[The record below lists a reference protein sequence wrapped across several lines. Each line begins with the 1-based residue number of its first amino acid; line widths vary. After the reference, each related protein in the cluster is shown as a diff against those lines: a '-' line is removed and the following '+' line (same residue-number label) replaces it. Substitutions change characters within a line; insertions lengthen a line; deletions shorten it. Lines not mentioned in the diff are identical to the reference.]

1 MSQLKKGAIL
11 SYITIFLTNIVG
23 LLLTP
28 FIIKSL
34 GNAEYG
40 LYTLIGA
47 FVGYISILDFGLNT
61 TIVRF
66 VAMYRAV
73 KNKKEEEN
81 FLFITMCIYGL
92 ISLII
97 VLVGVVL
104 YFNLETIF
112 SNTLTLDELSKAKQM
127 FLILIFNLAITLP
140 GGSFTAIC
148 SGYEHFVFPRTI
160 NIIRYIVRSALVLG
174 LLLNGGDSISL
185 VLLDTVMNILVIL
198 FNGLYV
204 FKKLKVTFKFYEFK
218 TPLVKEIFSYSI
230 WVFILVLISQLQW
243 KAGQVIIG
251 VITNTNLV
259 AIYAVGIML
268 GSYYGAF
275 SSAITGVF
283 LPRATKMIVENAK
296 GKELTLMM
304 IKIGRLVFLVLMI
317 LFSGFILF
325 GKQFVLLWVG
335 DTYID
340 SWFVALIIM
349 IGYTTTLIQ
358 GFANEI
364 LKAKSLFKY
373 KAIVYFIF
381 LSFGTLSGAFM
392 VKTYGI
398 IGMVTGTTI
407 GWIIAQI
414 IMNIYFSKVIHLDI
428 PLFFKKIYS
437 KTIPSLFII
446 MVIGY
451 FIENISGVGWI
462 NLGIKLVLYSSV
474 YITIMYFFGI
484 LESEKEI
491 FKKLI
496 TFLRIK

>member
-1 MSQLKKGAIL
+1 MSQLKKGVIL
-11 SYITIFLTNIVG
+11 SYVTIFLTNVVG

-28 FIIKSL
+28 FIIKSI
-34 GNAEYG
+34 GNAEFG

-47 FVGYISILDFGLNT
+47 FVGYISLLDLGLNT

-66 VAMYRAV
+66 VAKYRAE

-81 FLFITMCIYGL
+81 FLFITMCVYGL

-97 VLVGVVL
+97 LLVGLTL

-112 SNTLTLDELSKAKQM
+112 SNSLTLDELSKAKVM

-140 GGSFTAIC
+140 GGAFTAIC
-148 SGYEHFVFPRTI
+148 TGYEHFVFPRTVNI
-160 NIIRYIVRSALVLG
+160 FRYIIRSILVVG
-174 LLLNGGDSISL
+174 LMLIGGDSIGL
-185 VLLDTVMNILVIL
+185 VLLDTVMNLLVIV
-198 FNGLYV
+198 FNGVYV
-204 FKKLKVTFKFYEFK
+204 FKKLKVTFKLYEFK

-230 WVFILVLISQLQW
+230 WVFILVLVSQLQW

-251 VITNTNLV
+251 TLTNTTLV
-259 AIYAVGIML
+259 AIYGVGIML

-283 LPRATKMIVENAK
+283 LPKATKMIVENVN

-317 LFSGFILF
+317 IFSSFILF

-373 KAIVYFIF
+373 KAIVYIIF
-381 LSFGTLSGAFM
+381 LGFGTLSGAFM

-414 IMNIYFSKVIHLDI
+414 IMNIYFSKVVHLDI
-428 PLFFKKIYS
+428 LLFFKKIYS
-437 KTIPSLFII
+437 KTIPSLLII
-446 MVIGY
+446 MIIGY
-451 FIENISGVGWI
+451 FIENILGVGWV
-462 NLGIKLVLYSSV
+462 NLIIKLVLHGCV
-474 YITIMYFFGI
+474 YVLIMYFFGM
-484 LESEKEI
+484 LESEKDI
-491 FKKLI
+491 LKKL
-496 TFLRIK
+496 TPFLKRK

>member
-1 MSQLKKGAIL
+1 LSQLKKGVIL
-11 SYITIFLTNIVG
+11 SYVTIFLTNVVG

-28 FIIKSL
+28 FIIKSI
-34 GNAEYG
+34 GDAEFG
-40 LYTLIGA
+40 LYILIGA
-47 FVGYISILDFGLNT
+47 FVGYISLLDLGLNT

-66 VAMYRAV
+66 VAKYRAE
-73 KNKKEEEN
+73 KNKKKEEN
-81 FLFITMCIYGL
+81 FLFITMCVYGL

-97 VLVGVVL
+97 VLVGLIL

-112 SNTLTLDELSKAKQM
+112 SNSLTLDELSKAKIM

-140 GGSFTAIC
+140 GGAFTAIC
-148 SGYEHFVFPRTI
+148 TGYEHFVFPRTI
-160 NIIRYIVRSALVLG
+160 NIIRYVVRSALVVG
-174 LLLNGGDSISL
+174 LLLVGGDSISL

-198 FNGLYV
+198 FNGVYV
-204 FKKLKVTFKFYEFK
+204 FKKLKVTFKLYEFK

-230 WVFILVLISQLQW
+230 WVFILVLVSQLQW

-251 VITNTNLV
+251 TLTNTTLV
-259 AIYAVGIML
+259 AIYGVGIML

-283 LPRATKMIVENAK
+283 LPKATKMIVENVN

-304 IKIGRLVFLVLMI
+304 IKIGRLVFLVLMMV
-317 LFSGFILF
+317 FSSFILF
-325 GKQFVLLWVG
+325 GKQFILLWVG

-340 SWFVALIIM
+340 SWFVGLIIM

-373 KAIVYFIF
+373 KAIVYIIF
-381 LSFGTLSGAFM
+381 LGFGTLSGAFM

-428 PLFFKKIYS
+428 LLFFKKIYS
-437 KTIPSLFII
+437 KTIPSLLII
-446 MVIGY
+446 MIIGY
-451 FIENISGVGWI
+451 FIENILGVGWV
-462 NLGIKLVLYSSV
+462 NLIIKLVLHGCV
-474 YITIMYFFGI
+474 YVLIIYFFGMR
-484 LESEKEI
+484 ESEKDI
-491 FKKLI
+491 IKSYLP
-496 TFLRIK
+496 FLNRQ

>member
-1 MSQLKKGAIL
+1 LSQLKKGAIL

-23 LLLTP
+23 LVLTP
-28 FIIKSL
+28 FIIKNL
-34 GNAEYG
+34 GDAEYG

-47 FVGYISILDFGLNT
+47 FVGYISLLDLGLNT

-66 VAMYRAV
+66 VAKYRAE

-81 FLFITMCIYGL
+81 FLFITMCVYGL

-97 VLVGVVL
+97 LLVGLTL

-112 SNTLTLDELSKAKQM
+112 SNSLTLDELSKAKVM
-127 FLILIFNLAITLP
+127 FLILIFNLVITLP
-140 GGSFTAIC
+140 GGVFTAIC
-148 SGYEHFVFPRTI
+148 SGYEHFVFPRTVNI
-160 NIIRYIVRSALVLG
+160 FRYIIRSILVVG
-174 LLLNGGDSISL
+174 LMLIGGDSIGL
-185 VLLDTVMNILVIL
+185 VLLDTVMNLLVIV
-198 FNGLYV
+198 FNGVYV
-204 FKKLKVTFKFYEFK
+204 FKKLKVTFKLYEFK

-230 WVFILVLISQLQW
+230 WVFILVIVSQLQW

-251 VITNTNLV
+251 TLTNTTLV
-259 AIYAVGIML
+259 AIYGVGIML

-283 LPRATKMIVENAK
+283 LPKATKMIVENVN

-317 LFSGFILF
+317 IFSSFVLF

-340 SWFVALIIM
+340 SWLVALIIM

-373 KAIVYFIF
+373 KAIVYIIF
-381 LSFGTLSGAFM
+381 LGFGTLSGAFM

-414 IMNIYFSKVIHLDI
+414 IMNIYFSKVVHLDI
-428 PLFFKKIYS
+428 LLFFKKIYS
-437 KTIPSLFII
+437 KTIPSLLII
-446 MVIGY
+446 MIIGY
-451 FIENISGVGWI
+451 FIENILGDGWV
-462 NLGIKLVLYSSV
+462 NLIIKLVLHGCV
-474 YITIMYFFGI
+474 YVLIMYFFGM
-484 LESEKEI
+484 LESEKDI
-491 FKKLI
+491 LKKL
-496 TFLRIK
+496 TPFLKRK

>member
-1 MSQLKKGAIL
+1 MNQLKKGVIL
-11 SYITIFLTNIVG
+11 SYVTIFLTNIVG
-23 LLLTP
+23 LVLTP
-28 FIIKSL
+28 FIIKSI
-34 GNAEYG
+34 GNAEFG

-47 FVGYISILDFGLNT
+47 FVGYISLLDLGLNT

-66 VAMYRAV
+66 VAKYRAE

-81 FLFITMCIYGL
+81 FLFITMCVYGL

-97 VLVGVVL
+97 LLVGLTL

-112 SNTLTLDELSKAKQM
+112 SNSLTLDELSKAKVM
-127 FLILIFNLAITLP
+127 FLILIFNLVITLP
-140 GGSFTAIC
+140 GGAFTAIC
-148 SGYEHFVFPRTI
+148 TGYEHFVFPRTVNI
-160 NIIRYIVRSALVLG
+160 FRYIIRSILVVG
-174 LLLNGGDSISL
+174 LMLIGGDSIGL
-185 VLLDTVMNILVIL
+185 VLLDTVMNLLVIV
-198 FNGLYV
+198 FNGVYV
-204 FKKLKVTFKFYEFK
+204 FKKLKVTFKLYEFK

-230 WVFILVLISQLQW
+230 WVFILVIVSQLQW

-251 VITNTNLV
+251 TLTNTTLV
-259 AIYAVGIML
+259 AIYGVGIML

-283 LPRATKMIVENAK
+283 LPKATKMIVENVN

-317 LFSGFILF
+317 IFSSFILF

-373 KAIVYFIF
+373 KAIVYIIF
-381 LSFGTLSGAFM
+381 LGFGTLSGAFM

-428 PLFFKKIYS
+428 LLFFKKIYS
-437 KTIPSLFII
+437 KTIPSLLII
-446 MVIGY
+446 MIIGY
-451 FIENISGVGWI
+451 FIENILGVGWV
-462 NLGIKLVLYSSV
+462 NLIIKLVLHGCV
-474 YITIMYFFGI
+474 YVLIMYFFGM
-484 LESEKEI
+484 LESEKDI
-491 FKKLI
+491 LKKL
-496 TFLRIK
+496 TPFLKRK